1 MCGGGGGDPAKEQQ
15 QYDQQRQGKIDA
27 VTAQIRGLY
36 NNPSRENDIAQYQ
49 ADTQKLY
56 QHTLDRQS
64 EEAGR
69 QLKFALARTGQ
80 STGQVG
86 IDQGAKLTNE
96 YNEGVLKVTR
106 AAGEASARLRQADA
120 DTQQNLISM
129 AQSGMDAT
137 TANTLALQGLR
148 TNLLAS
154 KSSVAPDAL
163 GNAFS
168 GLADAYQFSQEAKNY
183 QRGYESGLAGGG
195 GNGVP
200 SWMTGASTGV
210 MPPGSGATSMPS
222 WMLTGN

>member
-15 QYDQQRQGKIDA
+15 QYDQQRQAKIDA

-36 NNPSRENDIAQYQ
+36 NSPSREADITTYQ
-49 ADTQKLY
+49 KDAQKLY
-56 QHTLDRQS
+56 QHTLDQQHD
-64 EEAGR
+64 EAAR

-86 IDQGAKLTNE
+86 IDQGAKMTTQ
-96 YNEGVLKVTR
+96 YNEGLLKVTR
-106 AAGEASARLRQADA
+106 AADEAGARLRQADA
-120 DTQQNLISM
+120 DTQQNLIQM

-154 KSSVAPDAL
+154 KSAIAPEAL

-168 GLADAYQFSQEAKNY
+168 GLADQYQFSQEAKNY
-183 QRGYESGLAGGG
+183 QRGYQQGLGGYG
-195 GNGVP
+195 GSQVP
-200 SWMTGASTGV
+200 SWMQGASPGI
-210 MPPGSGATSMPS
+210 MPPSGNTSMPS
-222 WMLTGN
+222 WMLVNQ